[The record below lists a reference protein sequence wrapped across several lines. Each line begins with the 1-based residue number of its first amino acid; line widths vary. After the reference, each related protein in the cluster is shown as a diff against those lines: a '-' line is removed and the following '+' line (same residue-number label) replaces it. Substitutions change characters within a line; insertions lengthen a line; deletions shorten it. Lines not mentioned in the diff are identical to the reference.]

1 MHAEIKDPD
10 EKIVLSRIYS
20 AEGGFYSTTADGV
33 RQINEGIFRVYLF
46 MSG

>member
-20 AEGGFYSTTADGV
+20 AEGGFYLTTRWCASD
-33 RQINEGIFRVYLF
+33 
-46 MSG
+46 